1 MMRRIDLLPV
11 RYVERRRQRRNTGVI
26 VIAALLVLLL
36 MLGWWF
42 LLGSQIATEEERLA
56 AAQIENAQ
64 LNQQIAEL
72 QRFAD
77 LELEVQTKRQAL
89 ASVFA
94 GDIRWPALL
103 TEIAMVIP
111 GEVWLTN
118 WTSSAGQTEG
128 SGTVGTETATVRI
141 SNNAPTGRIQFT
153 GQSLSMPGVAKW
165 LIRLGTVRAF
175 SAIWLN
181 SATASDGGA
190 GVPELV
196 NFDSTL
202 ELGEDALSKRFVNNE
217 PLLEETP

>member
-1 MMRRIDLLPV
+1 MRRVELLPT
-11 RYVERRRQRRNTGVI
+11 RYVERRRQRRNTGIV

-42 LLGSQIATEEERLA
+42 LLGSQIAAEQQNLA
-56 AAQIENAQ
+56 AAQEENAQ

-72 QRFAD
+72 QRFAN
-77 LELEVQTKRQAL
+77 LELELQTKQQAL

-118 WTSSAGQTEG
+118 LTSSAGAAEG
-128 SGTVGTETATVRI
+128 AGTVGTETATVRI
-141 SNNAPTGRIQFT
+141 SNKLPTGRIQFT

-181 SATASDGGA
+181 SANATGGA
-190 GVPELV
+190 EGVPSLV
-196 NFDSTL
+196 TFDSTL
-202 ELGEDALSKRFVNNE
+202 ELGDDALSKRFVG
-217 PLLEETP
+217 ETP

>member
-1 MMRRIDLLPV
+1 MRRIDLLPV
-11 RYVERRRQRRNTGVI
+11 RYVERRRQRRNTGTV
-26 VIAALLVLLL
+26 VVAALLVLLL

-42 LLGSQIATEEERLA
+42 FLGSQIDAEQEKLA
-56 AAQIENAQ
+56 AAQLQNAQ

-77 LELEVQTKRQAL
+77 LELELQTKRQAL

-111 GEVWLTN
+111 GEVWLTSWN
-118 WTSSAGQTEG
+118 SSAGQTEG

-141 SNNAPTGRIQFT
+141 SNKLPTGRIQFS

-181 SATASDGGA
+181 SATASEGTD
-190 GVPELV
+190 GVPGIV

-202 ELGEDALSKRFVNNE
+202 ELGDDALSRRFE
-217 PLLEETP
+217 GGAP

>member
-1 MMRRIDLLPV
+1 MMRRIDLLPT
-11 RYVERRRQRRNTGVI
+11 RYVERRRDRRNTGVI
-26 VIAALLVLLL
+26 VVAAMLILLL

-42 LLGSQIATEEERLA
+42 LLGSQIATENDNLA
-56 AAQIENAQ
+56 AAQVENAQ

-111 GEVWLTN
+111 GEVWLTS
-118 WTSSAGQTEG
+118 WISSAGTTEG
-128 SGTVGTETATVRI
+128 AGSVGTETAAVRI
-141 SNNAPTGRIQFT
+141 SNDVPTGRIQFS

-181 SATASDGGA
+181 SASAQEGTE
-190 GVPELV
+190 GVPGLV
-196 NFDSTL
+196 TFDSTL
-202 ELGEDALSKRFVNNE
+202 ELGEDALSKRFVGGA
-217 PLLEETP
+217 P

>member
-1 MMRRIDLLPV
+1 MMRRIDLLPT
-11 RYVERRRQRRNTGVI
+11 RYVERRRDRRNTGVV

-42 LLGSQIATEEERLA
+42 LLGSQINTEEENLA
-56 AAQIENAQ
+56 AAQVENAQ
-64 LNQQIAEL
+64 LQQQIAEL
-72 QRFAD
+72 QHFAD
-77 LELEVQTKRQAL
+77 LELEVQTKRAAL
-89 ASVFA
+89 ASVFT

-118 WTSSAGQTEG
+118 WTSSAGATEG
-128 SGTVGTETATVRI
+128 AGTVGTETATVRI
-141 SNNAPTGRIQFT
+141 SNDLPTGRIQFT

-181 SATASDGGA
+181 SATAREA
-190 GVPELV
+190 TEGVPGLV
-196 NFDSTL
+196 SFDSTL
-202 ELGEDALSKRFVNNE
+202 ELGEDALSKRFVG
-217 PLLEETP
+217 ETP

>member
-1 MMRRIDLLPV
+1 MMRRIDLLPA
-11 RYVERRRQRRNTGVI
+11 RYVEQRRERRNAGV
-26 VIAALLVLLL
+26 VVVAALLVLLL
-36 MLGWWF
+36 LLGYWF
-42 LLGSQIATEEERLA
+42 LLGSQIATENEKLENAR
-56 AAQIENAQ
+56 IENAQ

-77 LELEVQTKRQAL
+77 LEIEVQTKRQAL
-89 ASVFA
+89 ASVFT

-118 WTSSAGQTEG
+118 LTSSAGTAEG
-128 SGTVGTETATVRI
+128 AGTVGTETATVRI
-141 SNNAPTGRIQFT
+141 SNTLPTGRIQFS

-181 SATASDGGA
+181 SATAAEPAEGLPG
-190 GVPELV
+190 LV
-196 NFDSTL
+196 TFDSTL
-202 ELGEDALSKRFVNNE
+202 ELGDDALSGRFLQE
-217 PLLEETP
+217 AP

>member
-1 MMRRIDLLPV
+1 MMRRVDLLPT
-11 RYVERRRQRRNTGVI
+11 RYVERRKQRRNTGIV

-42 LLGSQIATEEERLA
+42 LLGSQIATEQQNLA
-56 AAQIENAQ
+56 AAQEENAQ
-64 LNQQIAEL
+64 LNQEIAEL

-77 LELEVQTKRQAL
+77 LELELQTKRQAL
-89 ASVFA
+89 ESVFA

-118 WTSSAGQTEG
+118 LTSSAGAVEG
-128 SGTVGTETATVRI
+128 AGTVGTETATVRI
-141 SNNAPTGRIQFT
+141 SNKLPTGRIQFT

-181 SATASDGGA
+181 AATATGGA
-190 GVPELV
+190 EGVPSLV
-196 NFDSTL
+196 TFDSTL
-202 ELGEDALSKRFVNNE
+202 ELGDDALAKRFVGGA
-217 PLLEETP
+217 P

>member
-1 MMRRIDLLPV
+1 MMRRIDLLPP
-11 RYVERRRQRRNTGVI
+11 RYVERRRQRRNTGIV

-42 LLGSQIATEEERLA
+42 LLGGQIAAEEENLA
-56 AAQIENAQ
+56 TARAENAQ
-64 LNQQIAEL
+64 LNQQISEL

-77 LELEVQTKRQAL
+77 LELELQTKRQAL

-111 GEVWLTN
+111 GEVWLTS
-118 WTSSAGQTEG
+118 WTSSAGATEG
-128 SGTVGTETATVRI
+128 AGTVGTETATVRI
-141 SNNAPTGRIQFT
+141 SNKLPTGRIQFS

-181 SATASDGGA
+181 SATAAEGA
-190 GVPELV
+190 EGVPGLV
-196 NFDSTL
+196 TFDSTL
-202 ELGEDALSKRFVNNE
+202 ELGEDALSKRFVE
-217 PLLEETP
+217 GTP